1 MVKKFISIDYAGIAI
16 ASTCFLHCL
25 GTLFFLAG
33 YSASSF
39 LYLSFLDNPQIHA
52 IFILASVALGII
64 SLMIAYAILKKSSQI
79 SWFIKLLLGIGV
91 FCLLSGL
98 FLDSFSTSNF
108 ANILL
113 LSGAAAIALLH
124 VQLLLAKKKITD

>member
-1 MVKKFISIDYAGIAI
+1 MVKKFISLDYAGIAI

-52 IFILASVALGII
+52 IFILTSVALGII

-79 SWFIKLLLGIGV
+79 NWFIKLLLGIGV

-113 LSGAAAIALLH
+113 LSGAAAMALLH

>member
-1 MVKKFISIDYAGIAI
+1 MVKKFISLDYAGIAI

>member
-1 MVKKFISIDYAGIAI
+1 MVKKFISLDYAGIAI

-79 SWFIKLLLGIGV
+79 NWFIKLLLGIGV

-113 LSGAAAIALLH
+113 LSGAAAITLLH

>member
-1 MVKKFISIDYAGIAI
+1 MVKKFISLDYAGIAI

-39 LYLSFLDNPQIHA
+39 LYLSFLDNPQIHT
-52 IFILASVALGII
+52 IFILASVAIGIT

-79 SWFIKLLLGIGV
+79 SNFIKLILGIGV

-98 FLDSFSTSNF
+98 LLDSFSSSNLGD
-108 ANILL
+108 ILL
-113 LSGAAAIALLH
+113 LSGAAAIVLLH
-124 VQLLLAKKKITD
+124 VQLLSVKKKITD

>member
-1 MVKKFISIDYAGIAI
+1 MVKKFISLDYAGIAI

-79 SWFIKLLLGIGV
+79 NWFIKLLLGTGV

>member
-1 MVKKFISIDYAGIAI
+1 VVKKFISLDYAGIAI

-79 SWFIKLLLGIGV
+79 NWFIKLLLGIGV

>member
-1 MVKKFISIDYAGIAI
+1 MVKKFISLDYAGIAI

-79 SWFIKLLLGIGV
+79 NWFIKLLLGIGV

-124 VQLLLAKKKITD
+124 VQLLFAKKKITD

>member
-1 MVKKFISIDYAGIAI
+1 MVKKFISLDYAGIAI
-16 ASTCFLHCL
+16 ASTCFVHCL

-79 SWFIKLLLGIGV
+79 NWFIKLLLGIGV

>member
-1 MVKKFISIDYAGIAI
+1 MVKKFISLDYAGIAI
-16 ASTCFLHCL
+16 ASTCFFHCL

-39 LYLSFLDNPQIHA
+39 LYLSFLDNPQIHT

-79 SWFIKLLLGIGV
+79 SRFHKLILGIGV
-91 FCLLSGL
+91 FFLLSGL
-98 FLDSFSTSNF
+98 LLESFSSSNL

-124 VQLLLAKKKITD
+124 IQLLRVKKKITD

>member
-1 MVKKFISIDYAGIAI
+1 MVKKFISLDYAGIAI

-39 LYLSFLDNPQIHA
+39 LYLSFLDNPQIHT

-79 SWFIKLLLGIGV
+79 NWFIKLLLGIGV

>member
-1 MVKKFISIDYAGIAI
+1 MVKKFISLDYAGIAI

-39 LYLSFLDNPQIHA
+39 LYLNFLDNPQIHA

-79 SWFIKLLLGIGV
+79 NWFIKLLLGIGV

>member
-1 MVKKFISIDYAGIAI
+1 MLKKFISLDYAGIAI

-39 LYLSFLDNPQIHA
+39 LYLSFLDNPQIHT

-79 SWFIKLLLGIGV
+79 SRFIKLILGIGV
-91 FCLLSGL
+91 FFLLSGL
-98 FLDSFSTSNF
+98 LLESFSSSNL

-124 VQLLLAKKKITD
+124 IQLLRVKKKITD

>member
-1 MVKKFISIDYAGIAI
+1 MVKKFISLDYAGIAI

-39 LYLSFLDNPQIHA
+39 LYLSFLDNPQIHT

-64 SLMIAYAILKKSSQI
+64 SLMIAYAILNKSSQI
-79 SWFIKLLLGIGV
+79 SRFIKLILGIGV
-91 FCLLSGL
+91 FCLLTGL
-98 FLDSFSTSNF
+98 LLDSFSSSNL

-124 VQLLLAKKKITD
+124 VQLLRVKKRITD

>member
-1 MVKKFISIDYAGIAI
+1 MVKKFISLDYAGIAI

-39 LYLSFLDNPQIHA
+39 LYLSFLDNPQIHT
-52 IFILASVALGII
+52 IFILASVAIGII

-79 SWFIKLLLGIGV
+79 SNFIKLILGIGV

-98 FLDSFSTSNF
+98 LLDSFSSSNLGD
-108 ANILL
+108 ILL
-113 LSGAAAIALLH
+113 LSGAAAIVLLH
-124 VQLLLAKKKITD
+124 VQLLSVKKKITD

>member
-1 MVKKFISIDYAGIAI
+1 MVNKFISLDYAGIAI

-79 SWFIKLLLGIGV
+79 NWFIKLLLGIGV

>member
-1 MVKKFISIDYAGIAI
+1 MVKKFISVDYAGIAI
-16 ASTCFLHCL
+16 AGTCFLHCL

-64 SLMIAYAILKKSSQI
+64 SLMFAYAVLKKSTRI
-79 SWFIKLLLGIGV
+79 SGFIKLILSIGV

-98 FLDSFSTSNF
+98 LLDSFSSSNL

-113 LSGAAAIALLH
+113 LSGAAAIVMLH
-124 VQLLLAKKKITD
+124 IQLLRVKKKITD

>member
-1 MVKKFISIDYAGIAI
+1 MVKKFISLDYAGISI

-79 SWFIKLLLGIGV
+79 NWFIKLLLGIGV

>member
-1 MVKKFISIDYAGIAI
+1 MVKKFISLDYAGIAI

-79 SWFIKLLLGIGV
+79 NWFIKLLLGIGV

-98 FLDSFSTSNF
+98 FLDSFSTSNS

>member
-1 MVKKFISIDYAGIAI
+1 MVKKFISLDYAGIAI

-79 SWFIKLLLGIGV
+79 NWFIKLLLGIGV

-98 FLDSFSTSNF
+98 LLDSYSSSSL

-113 LSGAAAIALLH
+113 LSGAAAIVLLH
-124 VQLLLAKKKITD
+124 VQLLIAKKKITD

>member
-79 SWFIKLLLGIGV
+79 NWFIKLLLGIGV

>member
-1 MVKKFISIDYAGIAI
+1 MVKKFISLDYAGIAI

-39 LYLSFLDNPQIHA
+39 LYLSFLDNSQIHA

-79 SWFIKLLLGIGV
+79 NWFIKLLLGIGV

>member
-1 MVKKFISIDYAGIAI
+1 MVKKFISLDYAGIAI

-39 LYLSFLDNPQIHA
+39 LYLSFLDNPQIHT

-64 SLMIAYAILKKSSQI
+64 SLMIAYAILNKSSQI
-79 SWFIKLLLGIGV
+79 SRFIKLILGIGV
-91 FCLLSGL
+91 FCLLTGL
-98 FLDSFSTSNF
+98 LLDSFSSSNF

-124 VQLLLAKKKITD
+124 VQLLRVKKRITD

>member
-1 MVKKFISIDYAGIAI
+1 MVKKFISLDYAGIAI

-25 GTLFFLAG
+25 ATLFFLAG

-39 LYLSFLDNPQIHA
+39 LYLSFLDNPQIHTL
-52 IFILASVALGII
+52 FILASVALGII

-79 SWFIKLLLGIGV
+79 SNFIKLILGIGV

-98 FLDSFSTSNF
+98 LLDSFSSSNS

-113 LSGAAAIALLH
+113 LSGAAAIVLLH
-124 VQLLLAKKKITD
+124 VQLLSVKKKITD

>member
-1 MVKKFISIDYAGIAI
+1 MVKKFISLDYAGIAI

-79 SWFIKLLLGIGV
+79 NWFIKLLLGIGV

-124 VQLLLAKKKITD
+124 IQLLLAKKKITD

>member
-1 MVKKFISIDYAGIAI
+1 MVKKFISLDYAGIAI

-79 SWFIKLLLGIGV
+79 NWFIKLLLGIGV

-113 LSGAAAIALLH
+113 LSGAAAIVLLH

>member
-1 MVKKFISIDYAGIAI
+1 MVKKFISLDYAGIAI

-33 YSASSF
+33 YSASFF

-79 SWFIKLLLGIGV
+79 NWFIKLLFGIGV

>member
-1 MVKKFISIDYAGIAI
+1 MVKKFISLDYAGIAI

-79 SWFIKLLLGIGV
+79 NWFIKLLLGIGV
-91 FCLLSGL
+91 FCLLCGL

>member
-1 MVKKFISIDYAGIAI
+1 MI
-16 ASTCFLHCL
+16 
-25 GTLFFLAG
+25 TLALQLQAHAFCIVWGLYFFLAG

-79 SWFIKLLLGIGV
+79 NWFIKLLLGIGV

>member
-1 MVKKFISIDYAGIAI
+1 MVKKFISLDYAGIAI

-39 LYLSFLDNPQIHA
+39 LYLSFLDNPQIHTL
-52 IFILASVALGII
+52 FILASVALGII

-79 SWFIKLLLGIGV
+79 SNFIKLILGIGV

-98 FLDSFSTSNF
+98 LLDSFSSSNS

-113 LSGAAAIALLH
+113 LSGAAAIVLLH
-124 VQLLLAKKKITD
+124 VQLLSVKKKITD